1 MAAQTTSLVSV
12 WTINFG
18 YARGNSVPQNNNTPV
33 YHGQRTGGR
42 LLIAPLI
49 KERRDL
55 IDTIRVETGFVR
67 HFCLGLFADLL
78 VVHQTA
84 EQQLKIVCQS
94 SRSASLTG
102 FAHSV
107 AYSSAMS

>member
-1 MAAQTTSLVSV
+1 M
-12 WTINFG
+12 
-18 YARGNSVPQNNNTPV
+18 PQNNNTPV
-33 YHGQRTGGR
+33 YHGQRAGGR

-84 EQQLKIVCQS
+84 EQQLKLVRQ
-94 SRSASLTG
+94 R
-102 FAHSV
+102 FAFRFTDRLCAFCRV
-107 AYSSAMS
+107 LVGDVIIL